1 MKDSFKYIDKEIRP
15 WGVFY
20 IIADEKN
27 YKIKR
32 IEVNTG
38 ARLSYQYHLGRSE
51 LWLIIEGKAKV
62 TINGVDKYY
71 NVGDNVTIPV
81 KSKHRVENDSNEKLI
96 FIEIQYG
103 QYFDEDDIY
112 RIQDD
117 YSRIK

>member
-1 MKDSFKYIDKEIRP
+1 MINSFKYIDKEIRP

-71 NVGDNVTIPV
+71 NVGDSITIPV
-81 KSKHRVENDSNEKLI
+81 KSKHRVENYSNQKLV
-96 FIEIQYG
+96 FLEVQHG
-103 QYFDEDDIY
+103 EYFDENDIV
-112 RIQDD
+112 
-117 YSRIK
+117 RIKDDFNRL